1 MIEQFHF
8 LRPWWL
14 LLLLPLAATLWLLI
28 RRRYESG
35 SWRAVIDERLL
46 PHVLTGA
53 DEDRRSLL
61 RWIFVVVA
69 LLIIIALAGPTWEKL
84 PRPVYHKETALV
96 IALDLSRSMNA
107 TDIRPSRLARARHK
121 IADILN
127 LRMEGQTALIVYAA
141 DAFTVTPLTTDV
153 DTILAL
159 LPVLDTSLMPA
170 QGSRADRA
178 LGLAFELFANSGVAR
193 GDVLLISDGFSD
205 REANR
210 LQTLHARNPGHR
222 LSVLAIGTRDGGPV
236 PLASGGFLKDRDGA
250 IVIAAMQEENLR
262 NVASSGG
269 GVYATIS
276 AGDLD
281 INTLAYLMESSIDD
295 REARLADRSTDLWR
309 ELGPWLVLLAL
320 PFAALAFRRGLIWL
334 LPLYILAVPPDAQA
348 FDWQSLWRNDDQ
360 RASRLFDE
368 GEHAAAARLF
378 DNPGWK
384 ASANYRAGDY
394 TAALDGWRQLDDED
408 ALYNRGNALARL
420 GRLEDAIDAYDTL
433 LEQNPAHEDARY
445 NRERIEDF
453 LKQQQQQQQQ
463 QGQGDPQQ
471 QQQGQGEPGEKQPR
485 QSDDGGH
492 GQADAQGQEQQGQP
506 EPQQAGRQPDEGAA
520 QPQSAQKG
528 GDTDPQSS
536 APEELARID
545 QQMSE
550 QAAEQWLRKIP
561 DDPGGL
567 LRRKFLYQYRERG
580 GVDAEEQSW

>member
-14 LLLLPLAATLWLLI
+14 LLLLPLGATLWLLI

-46 PHVLTGA
+46 PHVLTGTG
-53 DEDRRSLL
+53 ETRRSLL
-61 RWIFVVVA
+61 RWILAGVA
-69 LLIIIALAGPTWEKL
+69 LLVIIALAGPTWEKL

-96 IALDLSRSMNA
+96 IALDLSRSMDA
-107 TDIRPSRLARARHK
+107 ADIKPSRLARARHK

-127 LRMEGQTALIVYAA
+127 LRIEGQTALIVYAA